1 MPAEPLGAGRCR
13 RLTHRSQASR
23 DASLFCS
30 SFQSR
35 HFPTYES
42 ASTFPDDL
50 LCRLYAIRVAS
61 SKIEDISGPA
71 HHPDAVGESCVG
83 TGFANGVTN
92 LSTGIEFG
100 LQRASAACALFE
112 ITEVDGR
119 SMARTLEIRR
129 EHTLHGLTWAR
140 VAGLSTRPRPC
151 QPRGSTTLGA
161 ARCSAQAL

>member
-1 MPAEPLGAGRCR
+1 MSAIGVKLPRSRASTKPGSETSAVPAEPLGAGRCR

-100 LQRASAACALFE
+100 LQRASAAL
-112 ITEVDGR
+112 
-119 SMARTLEIRR
+119 RTLRDHRGGWSLDGAHVGDPAEQ
-129 EHTLHGLTWAR
+129 TLHALTWAR
-140 VAGLSTRPRPC
+140 VAG
-151 QPRGSTTLGA
+151 
-161 ARCSAQAL
+161 